1 MPGGLLAAPNDDA
14 SRRYLLW
21 GGGAYAA
28 LSCHRLL
35 VDHLVAGGMVPGRG
49 VGEWLPIAAGL
60 GMVVTALVTTA
71 GTSPQRTW

>member
-35 VDHLVAGGMVPGRG
+35 VDHLVAGGMAPGRG